1 MATKPASSPE
11 QSRHFLWLYALAA
24 AGGAVSYVPFL
35 TLLLP
40 IRVGELAADDT
51 VGVLAYIAFAG
62 AVSASVSNILFG
74 WASDA
79 TRNRQGWI
87 LAGLVLS
94 CILLVSVR
102 RTDNA
107 SELLALIVVWQI
119 GLNMMLAPLAAWAG
133 DCVPDMQKG
142 RLGGLLAFAPAL
154 GALSGSLVTIPGLA
168 DANTRLMIVA
178 CLVAIMVLPVLIFGK
193 PRPMPHLMRSSE
205 DHERITVS
213 RPRGTVAR
221 MWLSRLLVQIAEAAL
236 FAYLLVWFATIDDGF
251 GDNQTAIV
259 FTIVL
264 GISVPLA
271 MLAGRWSDRHDR
283 PVVPLTFGA
292 GIGAVGLVIMGL
304 SQSLTGAIFG
314 YVVFGLATSVFLAL
328 HTSQTLRVLPK
339 PETRGRDLGF
349 FNLTNTVPSLIMPW
363 LTLALVPV
371 FGFGG
376 LFFVLAGLAGVA
388 TILLLSLQHRI

>member
-1 MATKPASSPE
+1 MATKAAPSPE

-94 CILLVSVR
+94 CILLLSVR

-107 SELLALIVVWQI
+107 SELLAMIVIWQI

-168 DANTRLMIVA
+168 DADTRLMIVA

-259 FTIVL
+259 FTVVL

-283 PVVPLTFGA
+283 PVVPLAFGA
-292 GIGAVGLVIMGL
+292 GIGAVGLVIMGF
-304 SQSLTGAIFG
+304 SQSLPLAIFG

-328 HTSQTLRVLPK
+328 HTSQTLRVLPR
-339 PETRGRDLGF
+339 PETRGRDLGL